1 MSSIRCYDLDSHGH
15 CLQHSGPFIR
25 NGCSLMPKADGSE
38 RPLHDPVPDRTVVA
52 MVCADC
58 EIMASTFAQ
67 DAQLKCVCPGYAKTN
82 EYSTINKI
90 ENDKEN
96 IDTSLAK
103 IEILETNQAKRNN
116 HEECN
121 DSFQPNGMPNFK
133 QCDPKWKCYPY
144 AGHPEL
150 SSCTESVCT
159 DEAMNNNI
167 CISGCGIVTSA
178 MLLNFYGFK
187 ELIPT
192 GILKLLNFMK
202 ISCT

>member
-1 MSSIRCYDLDSHGH
+1 MSSIRCYDLDSHGN

-38 RPLHDPVPDRTVVA
+38 RPFHNPVPDRTVVA

-67 DAQLKCVCPGYAKTN
+67 DAKLQCVCPGYAKAT
-82 EYSTINKI
+82 EEIINKI
-90 ENDKEN
+90 DGHQEN
-96 IDTSLAK
+96 IEITESK
-103 IEILETNQAKRNN
+103 IEISEAIQSKSKNDV
-116 HEECN
+116 ECI
-121 DSFQPNGMPNFK
+121 DTFQPNGMPNFK
-133 QCDPKWKCYPY
+133 QCDPRWKCYPY

-150 SSCTESVCT
+150 SSCTESICT
-159 DEAMNNNI
+159 DESMNNNI
-167 CISGCGIVTSA
+167 CISGCGIVTSS

-192 GILKLLNFMK
+192 GIPF
-202 ISCT
+202 